1 MKELKQFAKFAAVG
15 FLSTTLNYGLFFYS
29 YNLIKL
35 NYISASALGYISGLI
50 LGYLLNKSW
59 TYQYSGTKQSQIIY
73 KYLTVYIG
81 SLLLGLIVLK
91 ILVNNYGFDANL
103 ANILVIGLSTIT
115 NFSGT
120 KFWVFKQ

>member
-1 MKELKQFAKFAAVG
+1 MKELKQFTKFAAVG
-15 FLSTTLNYGLFFYS
+15 LLSTALNYGLFFYS
-29 YNLIKL
+29 YNLIRL
-35 NYISASALGYISGLI
+35 DYIIASALGYIFGLI
-50 LGYLLNKSW
+50 FGYLLNRNW
-59 TYQYSGTKQSQIIY
+59 TYQHRDKHSQTIY

-81 SLLLGLIVLK
+81 SLLLGLIALK